1 MEKVFDMLRET
12 IESLVRQRKSNDEIE
27 SAVASF
33 RSDHTPPPGTIAF
46 ATNFPSR
53 LVIKAVAHVLAPDF
67 QVVSDI
73 AQRKLVATLR
83 RDYSTKPLWLDAVQ
97 SARRDWSFQVRIEAQ
112 VDRSGLASLTIRP
125 AFGPYVRFV
134 ESETLKHLNSIPK
147 PDVEVE
153 RLAESALAQSTV
165 QSSARDSVLAPG
177 ETLKGPYAGTLRDY
191 SRCAIEGEVT
201 DLLSGEGG
209 VLPLGRY
216 AFDHPRL
223 GFQLGSPLF
232 LSPLPAPRGADGVR
246 LETRRALREH
256 QGCVICAP
264 PNSGK
269 TELIV
274 RWARA
279 ANAAG
284 YNLFIV
290 DVKGNLLPKLQD
302 GYDWKGDLFH
312 LTTDPLVS
320 PGDASATPCHAL
332 NVLAGIDPRS
342 RLSIRYV
349 QQLAEALLP
358 GEGLEQ
364 GETRVWRRN
373 WLTWLGALIHIA
385 LLYDFYYPWTN
396 RDVDLDDVFQLASD
410 ESLLFKKLRAIDEK
424 EQSYLNSR
432 PSLPIVEPDVRTW
445 FGDIAVLVSQVDVVP
460 ETPERSGMRGARA
473 EYSYRWLTEQI
484 VSALRPFRRTGLLYD
499 KVSGWRDLPH
509 FSLDC
514 LTGLDAK
521 LKPVTGRQATVV
533 IAAREQELD
542 DAKTLLTLAIIKLE
556 QALYD
561 RMRYAGTGL
570 LKPVVLLLDETRRIR
585 NFKVNDY
592 VSYAREAEA
601 GCVLVYQSL
610 EQIGEEKAVRQLLE
624 MVGCQIYLGSVT
636 GATAKNFI
644 DFLPSRDRPSFSI
657 TTGGGEGSAGLQISQ
672 QSIPFFSTA
681 DLHALPVG
689 DYPAVVYL
697 RDQPRRAPILVTMSR
712 WHLDPRPA
720 SARA

>member
-1 MEKVFDMLRET
+1 MEKVFDMLRAT
-12 IESLVRQRKSNDEIE
+12 IMDLVAKAKSDAEIE
-27 SAVASF
+27 SVVSHF
-33 RSDHTPPPGTIAF
+33 RSDQTPEPGTIDF
-46 ATNFPSR
+46 ATGMPSR
-53 LVIKAVAHVLAPDF
+53 LAIKAIAYVLGPDF
-67 QVVSDI
+67 QIVSDI
-73 AQRKLVATLR
+73 PQRKLIATLR
-83 RDYSTKPLWLDAVQ
+83 RDYSTKPIWLDAVR
-97 SARRDWSFQVRIEAQ
+97 SARSDWSFQVRIEAR
-112 VDRSGLASLTIRP
+112 VDQAGHATLTIAPR
-125 AFGPYVRFV
+125 FGPYIRFV
-134 ESETLKHLNSIPK
+134 ESETLQHLQSIPEQ
-147 PDVEVE
+147 DVEIE
-153 RLAESALAQSTV
+153 RLAEAALTQSAVRT
-165 QSSARDSVLAPG
+165 SSRDSVLAPG
-177 ETLKGPYAGTLRDY
+177 EPLRGPYSGTLRDY
-191 SRCAIEGEVT
+191 SRCALDDEVT
-201 DLLSGEGG
+201 DLLSPEGG

-232 LSPLPAPRGADGVR
+232 LSPLPAPRGADGTR
-246 LETRRALREH
+246 LKTRRALREH
-256 QGCVICAP
+256 QGCVVCAP

-302 GYDWKGDLFH
+302 DYAWQGDLFH

-320 PGDASATPCHAL
+320 PADTSTGPCHAL

-358 GEGLEQ
+358 GEGLDQ

-385 LLYDFYYPWTN
+385 LLHDFYYPWTN
-396 RDVDLDDVFQLASD
+396 RDVDLDDVFQMASD
-410 ESLLFKKLRAIDEK
+410 ENVLINKLRAIDRK
-424 EQSYLNSR
+424 EEEYLAGG
-432 PSLPIVEPDVRTW
+432 LPLVLPDVRTW
-445 FGDIAVLVSQVDVVP
+445 FSDISVLVSQIDVVP
-460 ETPERSGMRGARA
+460 DTPRRSGMRGARA

-484 VSALRPFRRTGLLYD
+484 VSALRPFRRNGLLYD
-499 KVSGWRDLPH
+499 KVSGWRGFPH

-514 LTGLDAK
+514 LTGLDENQQPIK
-521 LKPVTGRQATVV
+521 GRQATVV

-542 DAKTLLTLAIIKLE
+542 DAKTLLTLAIVKLE

-561 RMRYAGTGL
+561 RMRHAGTGQL
-570 LKPVVLLLDETRRIR
+570 TPVVLLLDETRRIR
-585 NFKVNDY
+585 NFNVNDY

-601 GCVLVYQSL
+601 GCVVVYQSL

-624 MVGCQIYLGSVT
+624 TVGCQIYLGSVT
-636 GATAKNFI
+636 GATAKHFI
-644 DFLPSRDRPSFSI
+644 DFLPTRDRPSFSI
-657 TTGGGEGSAGLQISQ
+657 ATGGGEGSASLQISQ
-672 QSIPFFSTA
+672 QTIPFFSTA

-712 WHLDPRPA
+712 GLLERPSA
-720 SARA
+720 SA